1 MLGQNVPSIIYYLH
15 GADLTQELLS
25 FRREFKSEISAIQT
39 AREMLK
45 LIVDSNMA
53 TSVPKVT
60 AACAFFLTL
69 PVTMASAERSFS
81 KLKLIKPYLR
91 STMAQERL
99 DGLSL
104 LAIERE
110 SAQKID
116 LDSIVD
122 KFAKANAR
130 RASKFE

>member
-1 MLGQNVPSIIYYLH
+1 
-15 GADLTQELLS
+15 
-25 FRREFKSEISAIQT
+25 
-39 AREMLK
+39 MLK
-45 LIVDSNMA
+45 LVVDFNMA
-53 TSVPKVT
+53 TSVPEVT
-60 AACAFFLTL
+60 AACALFLTL

-81 KLKLIKPYLR
+81 KLKLIKAYLR

>member
-1 MLGQNVPSIIYYLH
+1 
-15 GADLTQELLS
+15 
-25 FRREFKSEISAIQT
+25 
-39 AREMLK
+39 MLK

-53 TSVPKVT
+53 TSVPEVT
-60 AACAFFLTL
+60 AACALFLTL
-69 PVTMASAERSFS
+69 QVTVASAERSFS
-81 KLKLIKPYLR
+81 KSKLFKGYLR

-104 LAIERE
+104 LAIEQE

-130 RASKFE
+130 RASKF

>member
-1 MLGQNVPSIIYYLH
+1 
-15 GADLTQELLS
+15 
-25 FRREFKSEISAIQT
+25 
-39 AREMLK
+39 MLK

-53 TSVPKVT
+53 TSVPEVT
-60 AACAFFLTL
+60 AACALFLTL
-69 PVTMASAERSFS
+69 PVTVSSAERSFS
-81 KLKLIKPYLR
+81 KLKLIKTYLR

-99 DGLSL
+99 DGLYL

-110 SAQKID
+110 SAQNID